1 MDLRHLRAFA
11 MVVSERNF
19 TRAAERLSIAQPP
32 LSRQIRELET
42 ELGVTLF
49 DRASRPV
56 RLTEAGRI
64 AYEQAVHILSSAE
77 QLGQTMR
84 QMADSRSPRFV
95 IGVVGSIMF
104 GALPGI
110 IRRLRE
116 EAGNT
121 EIELVE
127 LTTAEQV
134 AALKS
139 GRIDAGLGRVRID
152 DPAIRRQVLFNEP
165 IVAVVPA
172 DDPLARSP
180 AEEARFHLADVI
192 SRTLIVY
199 PNQPRPSY
207 ADQVLGILRDHGHVP
222 ARLLEVR
229 EVQTA
234 LGLVAAQM
242 GCALVP
248 GSMQHLQRE
257 DIAYL
262 PIAEAPTSPIILS
275 HRAVDTNRMLPLMNS
290 LAHSVLHGTL
300 RDIPRA

>member
-11 MVVSERNF
+11 MVVAERNF
-19 TRAAERLSIAQPP
+19 TRAAERLAIAQPP

-64 AYEQAVHILSSAE
+64 AYEQAVHILSGAE
-77 QLGQTMR
+77 QLVLTMR
-84 QMADSRSPRFV
+84 QMAQSGAPRFV

-104 GALPGI
+104 GALPEI
-110 IRRLRE
+110 VRSLRE
-116 EAGNT
+116 SAQET
-121 EIELVE
+121 EVELVE

-165 IVAVVPA
+165 IIAVVA
-172 DDPLARSP
+172 ANDPVARS
-180 AEEARFHLADVI
+180 ADGDTRFHLADVT

-199 PNQPRPSY
+199 PNRPRPSY
-207 ADQVLGILRDHGHVP
+207 ADQVLGMLRDHGYAP
-222 ARLLEVR
+222 AKLLEVR

-248 GSMQHLQRE
+248 ASMRHIQRD
-257 DIAYL
+257 DITYL
-262 PIAEAPTSPIILS
+262 DVAQAPTSPIILS
-275 HRAVDTNRMLPLMNS
+275 NRAVDANPMLPLFYRI
-290 LAHSVLHGTL
+290 AQSVY
-300 RDIPRA
+300 R